1 MTPLSLAL
9 IETAARALADAEKRP
24 LTERVV
30 QEYRDDAQA
39 VVVAVLARLGGKK
52 DEPGLFSYASSPAQM
67 ILSIAD
73 EIDEG
78 CPVKRQVA

>member
-30 QEYRDDAQA
+30 QEYRDDAQV

-52 DEPGLFSYASSPAQM
+52 GEPGLFSFASTPAQM
-67 ILSIAD
+67 ILSMAD

-78 CPVKRQVA
+78 RPLKGQVA

>member
-9 IETAARALADAEKRP
+9 IETAARALTDVEKRP

-30 QEYRDDAQA
+30 QEYRDDTKV

-52 DEPGLFSYASSPAQM
+52 GEPGPFSFASTSAQM
-67 ILSIAD
+67 ILSMAD

-78 CPVKRQVA
+78 RALKGHVA